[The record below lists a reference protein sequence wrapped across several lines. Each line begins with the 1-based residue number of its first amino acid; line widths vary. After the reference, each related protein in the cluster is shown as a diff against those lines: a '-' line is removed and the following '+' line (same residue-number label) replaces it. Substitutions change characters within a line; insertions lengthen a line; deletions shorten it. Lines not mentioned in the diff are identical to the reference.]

1 MANKRTN
8 NVLLSGKEEEAEV
21 IFEYDIP
28 VWVINLTYE

>member
-8 NVLLSGKEEEAEV
+8 NVLLPWKEEEAEV

-28 VWVINLTYE
+28 RLGNKSYI